1 MYERDHDSGVGFAT
15 GILTGAMVGA
25 GLALLFAPKAGSML
39 REDIKESAG
48 SLRDAIARQYREVAE
63 RAGVEL
69 DNLQDRAEQA
79 AASIE
84 AGAREWVDSAAQRVK
99 NAERTSQHRG

>member
-1 MYERDHDSGVGFAT
+1 MYDRDHDAGVGFAT

-25 GLALLFAPKAGSML
+25 GLALLFAPKAGSAL
-39 REDIKESAG
+39 REDIRESAG
-48 SLRDAIARQYREVAE
+48 SLRDAIARQYREIAD
-63 RAGVEL
+63 RAGVEI

-84 AGAREWVDSAAQRVK
+84 ASAREWVDSAAQRVK
-99 NAERTSQHRG
+99 NVERASHHRG